1 MAISSLAPV
10 EEKYSSVKQL
20 IELGKEKG
28 YLLYDEIYEMLPEE
42 VVSLPDEFDEIYLR
56 FSEVGSTSSTAP
68 SATRTATISS
78 PAPPSSTRKRT
89 RRRNSV
95 SPRTRRPTT
104 RCACTCARW
113 ARCPSSTARAR
124 WRSPSASSRASG

>member
-42 VVSLPDEFDEIYLR
+42 VVSLP
-56 FSEVGSTSSTAP
+56 G
-68 SATRTATISS
+68 
-78 PAPPSSTRKRT
+78 
-89 RRRNSV
+89 
-95 SPRTRRPTT
+95 
-104 RCACTCARW
+104 
-113 ARCPSSTARAR
+113 RA
-124 WRSPSASSRASG
+124 G